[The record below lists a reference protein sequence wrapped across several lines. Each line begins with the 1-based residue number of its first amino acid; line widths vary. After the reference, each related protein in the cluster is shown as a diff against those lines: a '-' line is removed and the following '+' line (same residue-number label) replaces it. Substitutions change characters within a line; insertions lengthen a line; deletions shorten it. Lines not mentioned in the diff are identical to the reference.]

1 MDVQEAVKRVLGTK
15 GDEAVLDYVAGCL
28 EDETFE

>member
-1 MDVQEAVKRVLGTK
+1 MDVRAAVTQVLGSK

-28 EDETFE
+28 DEDFE